1 MPMQFWMATGATMGA
16 AMVMGLGLGQYV
28 TSPQG
33 RSPADQSVVESG
45 YDPQPSAD
53 SAIAM
58 DEAPVAIHC
67 TGCGPTLAE
76 RRWQADM
83 AGLDADGMIAGSD
96 DPVVRDY
103 MADAAEDTPQ
113 ATQVTSSP
121 QQLVPVHVVRFAD
134 NAPAAPHAVPV
145 ATVPTQTGARR
156 EDAEPAPPI
165 VPTDP
170 R

>member
-1 MPMQFWMATGATMGA
+1 MSTHFWMATGVTMGA
-16 AMVMGLGLGQYV
+16 AMVLGLGLGQYV

-33 RSPADQSVVESG
+33 RSPADQSVVESV
-45 YDPQPSAD
+45 DPQPYVQSALT
-53 SAIAM
+53 M

-103 MADAAEDTPQ
+103 MADSQEAASPTGEGTP
-113 ATQVTSSP
+113 A
-121 QQLVPVHVVRFAD
+121 PVHPAPVNVVRFAD

-145 ATVPTQTGARR
+145 ATVPTQTGAGQ